1 MTSGRPYLCTKHWIG
16 DPCLCTKK
24 ILWELNSFHMLK
36 LSFFLKQF
44 AKLPTTWLK
53 TMYKVGRPAWI
64 VRSNWNHHLQRS
76 ITINRSQFLGLAPSK
91 VNTIQDS
98 RLLVSG
104 TWIPDSNL
112 KQYFGFF
119 GLNPNSKG
127 LDSGLHEQKFPW
139 FRTDPDCLIWDNKT
153 LNPRS
158 NLTVRTMVRTC
169 WHSDHTHKP
178 AQEKNVFKSECS
190 TKLR

>member
-16 DPCLCTKK
+16 GPCLCTKK
-24 ILWELNSFHMLK
+24 NPVGIELFSHVK
-36 LSFFLKQF
+36 TFFVSKQF
-44 AKLPTTWLK
+44 AKL
-53 TMYKVGRPAWI
+53 VGRPAWL
-64 VRSNWNHHLQRS
+64 VRGNWNHHLQWS

-91 VNTIQDS
+91 LNAIQDS

-104 TWIPDSNL
+104 TWIPDFNL
-112 KQYFGFF
+112 KQYFGFLE
-119 GLNPNSKG
+119 LNPNSKG
-127 LDSGLHEQKFPW
+127 LDSVFHKQKFPG
-139 FRTDPDCLIWDNKT
+139 FQTDPDCLIWGNKT

-178 AQEKNVFKSECS
+178 AQEKMCFHLSVRLN
-190 TKLR
+190 